1 MKKVIYSL
9 TLLLALAVTSVDASA
24 QKAKSAR
31 NDQFG
36 LLNHVAV
43 GVDLISPDGFGINV
57 GTCIFPWLQVRA
69 GYSIVPWSITKW
81 PFSIAGVGTQGDPIA
96 ADIKL
101 NNEDVHFE
109 AGAFMTRHTGNI
121 MFDFF
126 PSRKSSFHFTVGMLA
141 GNDNLITIKNTKPLD
156 DRFKGVG
163 IAFYPGG
170 DKTAT
175 NLHQVVVDKN
185 GNLGLT
191 IGRRWCVRPYVG
203 LGWGS
208 FVPSKRVGVIFDMG
222 LEFNGGMGVIV
233 DARDIHNLDL
243 ETGKPVRGMLDRAGL
258 QTMLEDM
265 TGKAADDSTLK
276 ALDAYQ
282 TLSTLP
288 VSGYVKL
295 ALVVKLF

>member
-9 TLLLALAVTSVDASA
+9 CLFFALTAMSVDASA
-24 QKAKSAR
+24 QTAKAAR

-36 LLNHVAV
+36 LINHWAI

-69 GYSIVPWSITKW
+69 GYSIVPWSITKY
-81 PFSIAGVGTQGDPIA
+81 PFGANQGQPIA

-101 NNEDVHFE
+101 GGRDVHMA

-141 GNDNLITIKNTKPLD
+141 GNDNLITIKNTAPLND
-156 DRFKGVG
+156 YKGAG

-191 IGRRWCVRPYVG
+191 IGRRWIARPYVG

-258 QTMLEDM
+258 QTLLEDM
-265 TGKAADDSTLK
+265 TGKAADASTLQV
-276 ALDAYQ
+276 LDAYQ

>member
-1 MKKVIYSL
+1 MKKVLYSL
-9 TLLLALAVTSVDASA
+9 CLLFALTAMSVDASA
-24 QKAKSAR
+24 QQAKSAR

-36 LLNHVAV
+36 LINHWAI
-43 GVDLISPDGFGINV
+43 GIDLISPDGFGINV

-69 GYSIVPWSITKW
+69 GYSIVPWSVTKW
-81 PFSIAGVGTQGDPIA
+81 PFSIAGVGTQGQPIA

-101 NNEDVHFE
+101 GGKDVHMQ

-141 GNDNLITIKNTKPLD
+141 GNDNLITIKNTAPLND
-156 DRFKGVG
+156 FKGVG

-170 DKTAT
+170 DKSAT

-185 GNLGLT
+185 GDIGLT
-191 IGRRWCVRPYVG
+191 IGRRWIARPYVG

-208 FVPSKRVGVIFDMG
+208 FVPSKRVGVLFDMG
-222 LEFNGGMGVIV
+222 LEFNGGTGVIV
-233 DARDIHNLDL
+233 DARDIHNLNL

-258 QTMLEDM
+258 QTLLEDM
-265 TGKAADDSTLK
+265 ADKPADDTMLK
-276 ALDAYQ
+276 VLDAYQ

-288 VSGYVKL
+288 IAGYVKL
-295 ALVVKLF
+295 SLVVKLF